1 MKEGLQYLSIGHT
14 IANGIILPH
23 LDLFGNNF
31 SLFKDNEKI
40 YFIDLSVRDLEFSPY
55 LRLKKNEEISLKKN
69 SLINFSNC
77 IFYLVRNED
86 KKDDEMEE
94 SKKSEVHL

>member
-31 SLFKDNEKI
+31 SFFQENIGTIKKI
-40 YFIDLSVRDLEFSPY
+40 YFINLSVRDLEFSP
-55 LRLKKNEEISLKKN
+55 
-69 SLINFSNC
+69 
-77 IFYLVRNED
+77 
-86 KKDDEMEE
+86 
-94 SKKSEVHL
+94 